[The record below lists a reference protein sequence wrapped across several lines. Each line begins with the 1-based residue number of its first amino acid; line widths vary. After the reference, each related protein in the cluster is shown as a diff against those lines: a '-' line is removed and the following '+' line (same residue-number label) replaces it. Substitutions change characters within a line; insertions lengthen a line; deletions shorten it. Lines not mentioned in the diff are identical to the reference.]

1 LFFGIYPIVKCI
13 MIDKGFNK
21 YLGIVI
27 GLIWFVAFAYGLYF
41 YYTLVLGFGFL
52 DLPLWLTENIY
63 YFVAVFAIV
72 FFAVFEAFVVMTR
85 LAINR
90 YLGRIVKK

>member
-1 LFFGIYPIVKCI
+1 
-13 MIDKGFNK
+13 
-21 YLGIVI
+21 LGIVI